1 MNLCYIE
8 KSFDDLELLK
18 KFVKSNV
25 NIIEVNCIEELK
37 SEDFLIVSN
46 KYNNYEEL
54 AKKIPNIFL
63 WENICNDVYNYSVD
77 RYMSNYDFYHLKYSL
92 KKALKPEIQSIV
104 VGSSYALFGIEES
117 VLSTPC
123 VNLALP
129 SQDIYYACLIGR
141 NIISQNSNIKK
152 IFIGTGYYSFHSD
165 LSRCKQRNELIRI
178 TDSYYPIFGD
188 KHNCTELP
196 TSEEPNLYEHEIFD
210 MKQIFDIFCNK
221 FFDEFNGR
229 YFTDSRD
236 RFQLKTAFRGNLNTR
251 WFELDDVLKE
261 ESAQIRT
268 ISHNKA
274 INYVDSYKEN
284 IETLNSFISFCNR
297 RNVIVY
303 LISFPSTLF
312 YQRYLLKEYK
322 ESYMLALNLINDKIQ
337 FIDFNTLDMFED
349 KDFVDMDHLDKS
361 GAIKVSEYINNLNL

>member
-8 KSFDDLELLK
+8 KSIDDLDLLK
-18 KFVKSNV
+18 KFVKSTV
-25 NIIEVNCIEELK
+25 NITEIKCIEELK

-46 KYNNYEEL
+46 KYNNYEDL

-63 WENICNDVYNYSVD
+63 WEDICNDVYNYSVN
-77 RYMSNYDFYHLKYSL
+77 RYKLNYDFYHLKCSL
-92 KKALKPEIQSIV
+92 KKALKPEIESIV
-104 VGSSYALFGIEES
+104 VGSSYALFGIDES
-117 VLSTPC
+117 LLSTPC

-141 NIISQNSNIKK
+141 NTISQNRNIKK

-165 LSRCKQRNELIRI
+165 LSRCKNELIRL
-178 TDSYYPIFGD
+178 TKVYYPILGD
-188 KHNCTELP
+188 KHNCTVLP
-196 TSEEPNLYEHEIFD
+196 RSDEPDLYEHEIFD
-210 MKQIFDIFCNK
+210 MKQIFDIFYNK
-221 FFDEFNGR
+221 FFDEFNGS
-229 YFTDSRD
+229 YFTDSID
-236 RFQLKTAFRGNLNTR
+236 RFLLKTAFRGAWNTK

-268 ISHNKA
+268 IAHNKV
-274 INYVDSYKEN
+274 IKYIDSYKEN
-284 IETLNSFISFCNR
+284 IETLNSFVCFCNR

-303 LISFPSTLF
+303 LISFPSTIF

-322 ESYMLALNLINDKIQ
+322 ESYMLALNSISGQIK
-337 FIDFNTLDMFED
+337 FIDFNDLDMFED

-361 GAIKVSEYINNLNL
+361 GAIKVSEYINNLNS